1 MKIFLYTMLVILVFL
16 AVSSGITKTMLMQQ
30 DVEFFGQYGFTNPI
44 LIAFGITQ
52 ILGGFL
58 LVMPKTRV
66 IGAVIVAITFL
77 ISAVVLIMAGN
88 FPVAILTIFFTLF
101 LGYIIKQPSIDVK
114 HKTSPDT

>member
-1 MKIFLYTMLVILVFL
+1 MLVILVFL
-16 AVSSGITKTMLMQQ
+16 AVSSGMTKTMLMQQ

-44 LIAFGITQ
+44 LIAFGIAQ

-77 ISAVVLIMAGN
+77 ISAIVLFMAGN
-88 FPVAILTIFFTLF
+88 IPVAIITLVFTLF
-101 LGYIIKQPSIDVK
+101 SAYIIKNPSINVK
-114 HKTSPDT
+114 HTT